1 MHLQLVKKC
10 SHANETKPNKV
21 AATDIL
27 LIKKKLK
34 KHSML
39 AYEPKHWSQE
49 QNTFNWTYFVENC

>member
-27 LIKKKLK
+27 LIKK
-34 KHSML
+34 
-39 AYEPKHWSQE
+39 
-49 QNTFNWTYFVENC
+49 